1 MKNIILILLLTI
13 STLTASSQAVV
24 ENVNNSIYDYL
35 YRNAQKGNIEL
46 NDLVRPLMRNQI
58 AGYLKEI
65 KTKVEA
71 DPKVLNNIERKELDF
86 YIAEYGLGV
95 VEGVKNVSKE
105 QFMKK
110 DSRGRVRFFSLIQP
124 DSDTTPHSALLKQD
138 LGAPPMLG
146 G

>member
-1 MKNIILILLLTI
+1 MKNTFITVLLLFITG
-13 STLTASSQAVV
+13 SASAQAVV

-46 NDLVRPLMRNQI
+46 NDMVRPLLRNQI

-65 KTKVEA
+65 KTKAES
-71 DPKVLNNIERKELDF
+71 DPKVLNTIERKELDF

-95 VEGVKNVSKE
+95 IEGVKNVSKE

-110 DSRGRVRFFSLIQP
+110 DPRGRTRFFSLIQQ
-124 DSDTTPHSALLKQD
+124 DTAKEQ
-138 LGAPPMLG
+138 G
-146 G
+146 

>member
-1 MKNIILILLLTI
+1 MKNIYLILLLTI
-13 STLTASSQAVV
+13 TASTASAQAVV

-46 NDLVRPLMRNQI
+46 NDMVRPLLRNQI

-65 KTKVEA
+65 KTKAES
-71 DPKVLNNIERKELDF
+71 DPKVLNTIERKELDF

-95 VEGVKNVSKE
+95 IDGVKNTGKE

-110 DSRGRVRFFSLIQP
+110 DIP
-124 DSDTTPHSALLKQD
+124 ILLLFKKNPFQSFY
-138 LGAPPMLG
+138 LEKIL
-146 G
+146 